1 MIQVKIFD
9 EYDNDWELN
18 MNEFIKN
25 KQVIDIKMNTVY
37 SSAVNRF
44 FTRCL
49 VIYEEGATE

>member
-1 MIQVKIFD
+1 MIQVKTFD

-37 SSAVNRF
+37 NSAVNRF